1 MKKCGMILLA
11 ALVMFGFSVS
21 ADAMTED
28 ELEAKLTATYDING
42 NEISLRDTEKVLVE
56 QYLAKNEISESDASY
71 IASKVDEA
79 IAILRNANVT
89 NLNDLSSADKNK
101 LVALVSDISD
111 NTAIKATVLSGG
123 VLSIQNID
131 GTEFARVTKEA
142 IRQTG
147 ASNILVITGII
158 SLAGLAIAVGMLKK
172 KNA

>member
-1 MKKCGMILLA
+1 M
-11 ALVMFGFSVS
+11 
-21 ADAMTED
+21 
-28 ELEAKLTATYDING
+28 
-42 NEISLRDTEKVLVE
+42 
-56 QYLAKNEISESDASY
+56 
-71 IASKVDEA
+71 
-79 IAILRNANVT
+79 
-89 NLNDLSSADKNK
+89 
-101 LVALVSDISD
+101 ALVSDISD

>member
-1 MKKCGMILLA
+1 MKKCSMLL
-11 ALVMFGFSVS
+11 LVTLAMFGFSVS
-21 ADAMTED
+21 ANAMTED
-28 ELEAKLTATYDING
+28 ELASKLTATYDVNG

-56 QYLAKNEISESDASY
+56 QYLAKNEISESDADY
-71 IASKVDEA
+71 IAGKVDEA

-89 NLNDLSSADKNK
+89 NVNDLSTADKNK

-147 ASNILVITGII
+147 TNNVLLITGVI
-158 SLAGLAIAVGMLKK
+158 SLVGLAIAVGMFLRKH
-172 KNA
+172 A

>member
-1 MKKCGMILLA
+1 MKKCSMLLLV
-11 ALVMFGFSVS
+11 ALAMFGFSVS
-21 ADAMTED
+21 ANAITED
-28 ELEAKLTATYDING
+28 ELASKLTATYDVNG

-56 QYLAKNEISESDASY
+56 QYLAKNEISESDADY
-71 IASKVDEA
+71 IAGKVDEA

-89 NLNDLSSADKNK
+89 NVNDLSTADKNK

-147 ASNILVITGII
+147 TNNVLLITGVI
-158 SLAGLAIAVGMLKK
+158 SLVGLAIAVGMFLRKH
-172 KNA
+172 A

>member
-21 ADAMTED
+21 ANAMTED

-56 QYLAKNEISESDASY
+56 QYLAKNEISASDADY

-147 ASNILVITGII
+147 VSNILVITGII

>member
-1 MKKCGMILLA
+1 M
-11 ALVMFGFSVS
+11 
-21 ADAMTED
+21 D
-28 ELEAKLTATYDING
+28 
-42 NEISLRDTEKVLVE
+42 
-56 QYLAKNEISESDASY
+56 
-71 IASKVDEA
+71 
-79 IAILRNANVT
+79 
-89 NLNDLSSADKNK
+89 DLSSADKNK

-147 ASNILVITGII
+147 VSNILVITGII

>member
-1 MKKCGMILLA
+1 MKKCSMIVLA
-11 ALVMFGFSVS
+11 ALALFGFSASVN
-21 ADAMTED
+21 AMTED
-28 ELEAKLTATYDING
+28 ELEAKLTASYDING

-56 QYLAKNEISESDASY
+56 QYLAKNEISESDADY

-89 NLNDLSSADKNK
+89 NVNDLSSADKNR
-101 LVALVSDISD
+101 LVALVSDISE

-147 ASNILVITGII
+147 NNNVLLITGII
-158 SLAGLAIAVGMLKK
+158 SLVGLAIAVGMFLRKH
-172 KNA
+172 A